1 MSKATFNEVV
11 RIDSSGNWGIG
22 TFPPAGAS
30 KLLLDFTVHQG
41 TDGYLVMAGNN
52 TSVTV
57 QTYEEVE
64 ALFRKRF
71 AEWKLEQD

>member
-11 RIDSSGNWGIG
+11 RIDSNGSWGIG

-30 KLLLDFTVHQG
+30 KQLLDFAVFQTEE
-41 TDGYLVMAGNN
+41 GYRVAPGNN

-64 ALFRKRF
+64 AIFRVRF

>member
-1 MSKATFNEVV
+1 MSKITFNEVM
-11 RIDSSGNWGIG
+11 RLDSSGNLGIG

-30 KLLLDFTVHQG
+30 KQLLDFAVHQG
-41 TDGYLVMAGNN
+41 TNGYVVMPGNN
-52 TSVTV
+52 TSVSV
-57 QTYEEVE
+57 KTYEEVE

>member
-1 MSKATFNEVV
+1 MSSITFNEVM
-11 RIDSSGNWGIG
+11 RIDSNGNLGIG

>member
-1 MSKATFNEVV
+1 MSSITFNEVM
-11 RIDSSGNWGIG
+11 RIDSNGNLGIG
-22 TFPPAGAS
+22 THPPIGSA
-30 KLLLDFTVHQG
+30 KRLLDFAVFQTEE
-41 TDGYLVMAGNN
+41 GYRVAPGNN

-64 ALFRKRF
+64 AIFRVRF